1 MNSCLAGRFA
11 DTRNDDDLSGSRD
24 PLYCRVDPQDKAVG
38 WDDEYGRSMKPSYL
52 ALNQLGNHGTL
63 LILNTENRHLWV
75 IAEQT
80 GSSDPGLRHVAGMK
94 SVNQNPLD

>member
-1 MNSCLAGRFA
+1 M
-11 DTRNDDDLSGSRD
+11 RNDDDLSRSRD

-38 WDDEYGRSMKPSYL
+38 WDDEYGQYMKPSYL

-80 GSSDPGLRHVAGMK
+80 GSSDPGLRHVTGMK